1 MPQGRDVCY
10 KKGQAVFQVWQN
22 NGFIQLRETG
32 HVGFFDETLKREPRR
47 HLAVEMEYKMCE
59 VHNKFKA
66 VHQLNVHATDLKRG
80 LWRMSLP
87 QLK

>member
-32 HVGFFDETLKREPRR
+32 HVGFFEETLKREPRR

-66 VHQLNVHATDLKRG
+66 LFTNSMCMPQISREGRG
-80 LWRMSLP
+80 GCLFHN
-87 QLK
+87 